1 MRAMTWSFLTCEL
14 KSARSSLTC
23 PEIWEPTST
32 VMTALSV
39 PVAETAEVS
48 GPRETAAV
56 RKAGR
61 APMPW
66 V

>member
-1 MRAMTWSFLTCEL
+1 
-14 KSARSSLTC
+14 
-23 PEIWEPTST
+23 
-32 VMTALSV
+32 MTALSV

-48 GPRETAAV
+48 GPRDTAAV